1 MEKELVA
8 IMQKNFCGNRMPYA
22 VRPSGG
28 AFEVYNTETGR
39 VFAKHADRP
48 HAYGQLR
55 ILNRIRHHTEE
66 DVIHMKVGG
75 MAQMPRPAGTRSFVY
90 QDGIPINV
98 YTS

>member
-1 MEKELVA
+1 VG
-8 IMQKNFCGNRMPYA
+8 ITQKNYCGSRMPYA
-22 VRPSGG
+22 VRPVHGG
-28 AFEVYNTETGR
+28 FQVYNTETGR
-39 VFAKHADRP
+39 VFAKHADRA

-75 MAQMPRPAGTRSFVY
+75 MAQLPRPGGTRPFVY

-98 YTS
+98 YV